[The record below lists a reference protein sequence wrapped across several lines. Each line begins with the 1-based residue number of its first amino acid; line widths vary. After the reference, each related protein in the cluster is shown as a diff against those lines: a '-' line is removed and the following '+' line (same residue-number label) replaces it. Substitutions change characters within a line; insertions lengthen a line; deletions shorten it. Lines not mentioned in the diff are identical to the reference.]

1 MYEPQRHLLW
11 TTYLYSWFARSV
23 VNVGTNKIAVF
34 MIILLAGW
42 WQPTVRSKQAATDQ
56 QARGVK
62 RASVSDT

>member
-11 TTYLYSWFARSV
+11 TTYLYCWLARSV

-62 RASVSDT
+62 QASVSDT